1 MKKKIEA
8 IKYEYQSLSQNFV
21 IANDFQRRYEELLK
35 ENKILHRQEE
45 ESIRT
50 IEYLKDQNE
59 KNLNI
64 IE

>member
-1 MKKKIEA
+1 MKRKIEA
-8 IKYEYQSLSQNFV
+8 IKSEYQNLNQNFAL
-21 IANDFQRRYEELLK
+21 ANDYQRKYDDLLK
-35 ENKILHRQEE
+35 EIKILHRQEE

-50 IEYLKDQNE
+50 IEYLKEQNE

>member
-1 MKKKIEA
+1 MKRKIEA
-8 IKYEYQSLSQNFV
+8 IKIEYQNLNQNFS
-21 IANDFQRRYEELLK
+21 IANDYQRKYDELLK

-50 IEYLKDQNE
+50 IEYLKEQNE